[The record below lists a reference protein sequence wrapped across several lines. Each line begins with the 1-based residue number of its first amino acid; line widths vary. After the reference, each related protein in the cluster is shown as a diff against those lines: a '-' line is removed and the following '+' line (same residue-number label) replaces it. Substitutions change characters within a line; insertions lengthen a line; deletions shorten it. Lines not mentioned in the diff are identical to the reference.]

1 MENLMQMLKNLC
13 DAVGTS
19 GDEAGAA
26 AVAAK
31 ELDFCSRVEIDPLGG
46 LYAFWGNEKAER
58 QVLLDAHLDSI
69 GLVVTS
75 IDKDGF
81 LNVGSVGGMD
91 RRVLPG
97 ALVKAYGKETL
108 YGVVSCLPPHL
119 VQGGSE
125 KVPEIADIA
134 IDVGLTKEEAEE
146 LFAPGDRVLVPAP
159 LERLLNDRVSGTA
172 LDDRAGCAAV
182 ILAAKEIAAA
192 NPDLG
197 LHVVLSAK
205 EETGGQGAK
214 VQAFRA
220 DPTEAIVVDVT
231 FGIQEGVSGKEAVEL
246 GKGPAIGYAP
256 LLDRAMMEELKAA
269 AKRAEIPFQIEIM
282 GRSTGTNADA
292 VAVNREGVRC
302 GLVSIPQRSM
312 HTPVEVCD
320 LQDIENTAKLMAR
333 YVLGN

>member
-1 MENLMQMLKNLC
+1 MTLEKLVEQLCSAPGLSGREDAARSTAVRLME
-13 DAVGTS
+13 
-19 GDEAGAA
+19 
-26 AVAAK
+26 
-31 ELDFCSRVEIDPLGG
+31 ELELGRCEVTPLGS
-46 LYAFWGNEKAER
+46 
-58 QVLLDAHLDSI
+58 LLCYMNQGENPVMLEAHLDQV
-69 GLVVTS
+69 GMVVTNVE
-75 IDKDGF
+75 DGF
-81 LNVGSVGGMD
+81 FHVANCGGID
-91 RRVLPG
+91 RRLLPAQRVTVHTAQG
-97 ALVKAYGKETL
+97 PKLC
-108 YGVVSCLPPHL
+108 VVASTPPHL
-119 VQGGSE
+119 KGDEEGPAKWEDILLDTGYSAQQA
-125 KVPEIADIA
+125 KEI
-134 IDVGLTKEEAEE
+134 
-146 LFAPGDRVLVPAP
+146 FAPSDAVTAEAGFVKLAGDRVTAP
-159 LERLLNDRVSGTA
+159 A

-292 VAVNREGVRC
+292 IAVNREGVRC